1 MGSPKKRITSSH
13 FFVAPP
19 PPNTCNQVVGIWV
32 MLKLNSKIIVF
43 VTAPHSFKNNVHLVV
58 LVRSHDTTVY
68 WRRKHEKILFSVF
81 QKAKLARLY
90 NKETYWVNTVTV
102 APLLAMMCGRV
113 DYNLALSYCGSCTD
127 IMAYVYC
134 IYTISRMTIS
144 LGRLYLVKAASSN
157 VLPQAWIAH
166 LHTQCKISAF
176 ATKNRLSHKS

>member
-1 MGSPKKRITSSH
+1 MYTLYVVMTRLYIDVGSARKFYFRFFKR
-13 FFVAPP
+13 
-19 PPNTCNQVVGIWV
+19 PNQHVYTTQRQNVWV
-32 MLKLNSKIIVF
+32 
-43 VTAPHSFKNNVHLVV
+43 
-58 LVRSHDTTVY
+58 R
-68 WRRKHEKILFSVF
+68 RRKI
-81 QKAKLARLY
+81 
-90 NKETYWVNTVTV
+90 
-102 APLLAMMCGRV
+102 APLLAMMYGRV

-144 LGRLYLVKAASSN
+144 LGRIYLVKAAPSN